1 MIKATKPI
9 SNSIL
14 WIALTPVF
22 FLITFYLITPLL
34 VVQAQGMS
42 TNIAFLTSYEPV
54 TIVGNTPLTSQP
66 LPTNTS
72 TTTISIVK
80 GGADPNNEQFYVPKM
95 VNVTVGATVK
105 WKNDDTIPHT
115 VTSGTPEAPTKE
127 FDSGFINVG
136 DSFTHTF
143 DKKGLFQYFCI
154 PHPWMTG
161 KVTVD

>member
-1 MIKATKPI
+1 MIKATKYI
-9 SNSIL
+9 IDSIL

-22 FLITFYLITPLL
+22 FLITFYLIPSLL
-34 VVQAQGMS
+34 VAHAQEMS
-42 TNIAFLTSYEPV
+42 TNIAFLTGYEPV

-66 LPTNTS
+66 LPANTS

-105 WKNDDTIPHT
+105 WKNDDPIPHT
-115 VTSGTPEAPTKE
+115 VTSGTPEDPTKE
-127 FDSGFINVG
+127 FDSGFINMG

-143 DKKGLFQYFCI
+143 DKKGLFEYFCM